1 MEESASANR
10 IEFLLLSIFAVMKTS
25 TVMLIYWMLFR
36 KLLITTNCRYCSS
49 HMLKKSRL
57 FIEVRK
63 SVKKRMKQ
71 AKSDTTIQESDEKRN
86 MFDLFM

>member
-1 MEESASANR
+1 
-10 IEFLLLSIFAVMKTS
+10 
-25 TVMLIYWMLFR
+25 
-36 KLLITTNCRYCSS
+36 
-49 HMLKKSRL
+49 MLKKSRL